1 MNSSYRQLLQLT
13 QGSVLPEHRRAIRDL
28 WRQAYDEARI
38 RQPFEKVNPVA
49 HALETALIL
58 ASEAGL
64 RRSSII
70 SALLFNPDLLSGLD
84 DARVEKLF
92 GPSTAGIVQGLKKV
106 SGLYDRSA
114 VIDSDNF
121 RNLMLSFARDGRAV
135 LVLIADC
142 VNSMRHLDDY
152 PPEEQARIAR
162 QAASLYAPLSHKMGL
177 YALKTELEDL
187 HLKYERPEVYASIT
201 QKLAESKDVREAYI
215 ARFIEPVR
223 QGIARVL
230 DLPFHIKG
238 RTKSVHS
245 IWNKIN
251 GKQLDFEDIY
261 DIFAI
266 RVIIDAPPER
276 EKPAC
281 WLAYS
286 VVTDMYRPNP
296 SRTRDWL
303 SIPKSNGYESLHT
316 TVLGP
321 EDKWVEVQIRTERM
335 NEVAEKGLA
344 AHWRYK
350 GVRSAGGLD
359 EMLTRIREV
368 LENSSP
374 EGREG
379 GDHFKMELLS
389 EEIYVFTPKG
399 DLFKL
404 PRNASVLDFAYAIH
418 SNLGNR
424 CVGARVNGRNVP
436 IRYRLRSGDLVEI
449 QTGANQVPK
458 QDWLDCVVTARA
470 RGRIRQAL
478 KENQLKLVD
487 YGKENLSRR
496 FKNRKLEFDEAYLL
510 RLVRRFRF
518 KTAADFYAA
527 IGEGHLD
534 VNQVVEAY
542 VDLTAQ
548 ERGPSALGLPGT
560 PASGAVS
567 ASEFSFNP
575 EEIPAGKGH
584 DDVLVIG
591 SDLKGIDFRL
601 AKCCHPIYGDEVF
614 GFVSVNGG
622 ISVHRTDCPNAPQ
635 LRSRYGYRLVRAR
648 WAGKGDG
655 TGAGSTYPATVQV
668 IGRDDI
674 SIVTNVTSLI
684 AKEPGISLRNISIDS
699 DDGLFRGVITLLVSD
714 SRQVDALLRK
724 LQTVKGIKQA
734 FRG

>member
-84 DARVEKLF
+84 DTRVEKLF

-567 ASEFSFNP
+567 ASEFSFSP